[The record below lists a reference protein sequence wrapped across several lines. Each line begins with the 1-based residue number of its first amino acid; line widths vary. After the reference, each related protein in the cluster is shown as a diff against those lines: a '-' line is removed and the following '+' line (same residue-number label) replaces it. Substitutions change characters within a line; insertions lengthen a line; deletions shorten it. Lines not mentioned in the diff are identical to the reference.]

1 MSSVRTLSLIA
12 LLRDDPES
20 GLLRGQVGTVVEQ
33 LSTGVYEVEF
43 SDELG
48 RAIATVPLRADE
60 VLELRGEI
68 GPRVA

>member
-1 MSSVRTLSLIA
+1 MAEIPTLTTIA
-12 LLRDDPES
+12 LLQDRPEA

-33 LSTGVYEVEF
+33 LGSDVYEVEF
-43 SDELG
+43 CDELG
-48 RAIATVPLRADE
+48 RTIAIVPLRADE